1 MMTVP
6 SAPSPDRFICGWPMW
21 EGPGWTVCAGSR
33 AFAIR
38 LEADANLED
47 PFTEC
52 GVAAIHRTVT
62 DAGSDYRQIVKGL
75 FYAPTRQDCW
85 ALLAYWR
92 EIIANERGWTA
103 REVAAPH
110 STVPQ
115 DRETFSAEALF
126 EVVRHDRVHP

>member
-1 MMTVP
+1 MM
-6 SAPSPDRFICGWPMW
+6 SASSSALPPHRFICGWPIW
-21 EGPGWTVCAGSR
+21 EGSGWTACAGSR

-38 LEADANLED
+38 VEADANLEH

-52 GVAAIHRTVT
+52 GFAAVHRTVA
-62 DAGSDYRQIVKGL
+62 DAGSDYRQVVRGL
-75 FYAPTRQDCW
+75 FYAPSRRDCRS
-85 ALLAYWR
+85 LLAFWR
-92 EIIANERGWTA
+92 EIILNERGWWLTA

-126 EVVRHDRVHP
+126 EVVRHD